1 VASIVTAIYWS
12 RQVVRLSQS
21 WQATH
26 NLRLNEHRLRLHAD

>member
-1 VASIVTAIYWS
+1 V
-12 RQVVRLSQS
+12 QHLQS